1 MRLWIVVLLRRGRER
16 GKDVRCDGDRAEVLA
31 QGGNGTCGPARR
43 GTAVG
48 RRPGNGNEAL
58 LEGKSRRAGRVRK
71 GGRRAAFS
79 QGSAGISCR
88 RKAETTWPASCS
100 RASLFDI
107 VELSTYCEARCT
119 TTGLSLFRELVS
131 GGSAVFTMSR
141 QKKTAPPANR
151 TTRSRGRWAKSRKH
165 ETPDTY
171 DPGLGTGALQAR
183 RFGARPLGKNNG
195 GVIVPSSIFG
205 KKEDTP
211 KSLLR

>member
-1 MRLWIVVLLRRGRER
+1 MDCCFASLGRGIREDSALRRGS
-16 GKDVRCDGDRAEVLA
+16 
-31 QGGNGTCGPARR
+31 GGGPGGMAGTTCGGWNGQGA
-43 GTAVG
+43 GVVG
-48 RRPGNGNEAL
+48 WPGKGNEAL
-58 LEGKSRRAGRVRK
+58 SEGKSRRTGRFHE

-151 TTRSRGRWAKSRKH
+151 TTRSRGRGAKSRKH

-183 RFGARPLGKNNG
+183 RFGARP
-195 GVIVPSSIFG
+195 PG
-205 KKEDTP
+205 KK
-211 KSLLR
+211 

>member
-1 MRLWIVVLLRRGRER
+1 MPFCLGRAGKEGGSCAATGIGRRARREGGDGMCGSGKARDCGRAAAGEWERGSLGREITES
-16 GKDVRCDGDRAEVLA
+16 GEDE
-31 QGGNGTCGPARR
+31 
-43 GTAVG
+43 
-48 RRPGNGNEAL
+48 E
-58 LEGKSRRAGRVRK
+58 
-71 GGRRAAFS
+71 RAAFS
-79 QGSAGISCR
+79 RRSAGISCR

-151 TTRSRGRWAKSRKH
+151 TTRSRGRGAKSRKH

>member
-1 MRLWIVVLLRRGRER
+1 MDCCFASLGRGIREDSALRRGS
-16 GKDVRCDGDRAEVLA
+16 
-31 QGGNGTCGPARR
+31 GGGPGGMAGTTCGGWNGQGA
-43 GTAVG
+43 GVVG
-48 RRPGNGNEAL
+48 WPGKGNEAL
-58 LEGKSRRAGRVRK
+58 SEGKSRRTGRFHE

-151 TTRSRGRWAKSRKH
+151 TTRSRGRGAKSRKH

>member
-58 LEGKSRRAGRVRK
+58 LDGKSRRAGRVRK

-107 VELSTYCEARCT
+107 VELSTI
-119 TTGLSLFRELVS
+119 
-131 GGSAVFTMSR
+131 
-141 QKKTAPPANR
+141 
-151 TTRSRGRWAKSRKH
+151 
-165 ETPDTY
+165 
-171 DPGLGTGALQAR
+171 
-183 RFGARPLGKNNG
+183 ARPGVPPPGFRFSGNLCRAVRRSSLCLVKRKPRRRQTERLDRAVG
-195 GVIVPSSIFG
+195 G
-205 KKEDTP
+205 
-211 KSLLR
+211 

>member
-1 MRLWIVVLLRRGRER
+1 MYCRFASARQGKREGRALRRRSGGGPGARRER
-16 GKDVRCDGDRAEVLA
+16 HVRAGKTRD
-31 QGGNGTCGPARR
+31 
-43 GTAVG
+43 
-48 RRPGNGNEAL
+48 RRPGNGDEAL
-58 LEGKSRRAGRVRK
+58 LDGKSRRAGRVRK

-141 QKKTAPPANR
+141 QKKTALPANR
-151 TTRSRGRWAKSRKH
+151 TTRSRGR
-165 ETPDTY
+165 
-171 DPGLGTGALQAR
+171 GLSPENTKPRTRTIRGLEPEHSKREGLERVHLEKITA
-183 RFGARPLGKNNG
+183 
-195 GVIVPSSIFG
+195 
-205 KKEDTP
+205 E
-211 KSLLR
+211 